1 MGTTVAQKMERAW
14 AILRWRYLQAGAF
27 PYHERSFLG
36 RIGNWD
42 DKGMRPLIVV
52 QSHRRSG
59 THFLIDEIRARFPV
73 AREWM
78 HLDGDFFARLM
89 HMPVVIKSHDAYF
102 GEKLR
107 ERRPWHSYM
116 HWVAASSLYT
126 NAKHVYIVRNPR
138 DVLRSQFYFDLKGHE
153 PAYRVDPDTSFAD
166 YVKAP
171 SARDP
176 DGKLS
181 QVGYWCAHVKAWLD
195 RPEAHILRYEDLLSQ
210 PEVEMER
217 LATYLGLEL
226 QKPRT
231 VKSSAIGRK
240 TTERRSKEKLAA
252 WGPDEERLL
261 EVELARHGLPDF
273 GYGIAAPPAATRG
286 APIKPAERPVRTYSA
301 SAGLARSVHS

>member
-1 MGTTVAQKMERAW
+1 MGTSLAQKMDRAW
-14 AILRWRYLQAGAF
+14 AILRWRYLQSSAF

-42 DKGMRPLIVV
+42 DKGMRPLILV

-89 HMPVVIKSHDAYF
+89 QMPVVVKSHDAYF
-102 GEKLR
+102 GEKLK

-153 PAYRVDPDTSFAD
+153 PAYRIDPDASFAD

-176 DGKLS
+176 TGKLS
-181 QVGYWCAHVKAWLD
+181 QIGYWCAHVKAWHS
-195 RPEAHILRYEDLLSQ
+195 RPEPHVLRYEDLLAH
-210 PEVEMER
+210 PEAEMER
-217 LATYLGLEL
+217 LSAYLGLDL
-226 QKPRT
+226 QKPRR

-240 TTERRSKEKLAA
+240 TTERRSKEKLAV
-252 WGPDEERLL
+252 WGADQEHLL
-261 EVELARHGLPDF
+261 EIELARHDLPDF
-273 GYGIAAPPAATRG
+273 GYGIAAPPAGRRI
-286 APIKPAERPVRTYSA
+286 PEMSERPARAYSPHIA
-301 SAGLARSVHS
+301 HRVHS